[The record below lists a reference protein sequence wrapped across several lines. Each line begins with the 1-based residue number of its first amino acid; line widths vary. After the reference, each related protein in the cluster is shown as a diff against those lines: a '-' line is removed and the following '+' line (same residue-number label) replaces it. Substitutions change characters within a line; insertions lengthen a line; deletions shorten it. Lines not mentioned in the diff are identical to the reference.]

1 MFIGFERGASR
12 MAKAKVK
19 AGTIFERREK
29 KYLLTRTKFN
39 QLMAE
44 LEKYMVVDE
53 YGLHTIHTIY
63 YDTDDFDVIRHSVS
77 KPKYKEKLR
86 LRSYGQAEQYSP
98 VYLELKK
105 KVAGVTYK
113 RRVALDYQTAQN
125 YLKYNRQPSQMNQV
139 FREIDYYVHQQS
151 LKPKVLIS
159 YDRLALKGR
168 TDPDFRITFDQ
179 NIRYSLTDFDLT
191 AVDAKR
197 ETELINTSEILMEVK
212 ILGAFP
218 LEISQLFSKLAIFQ
232 NKFTKYGNVY
242 QWILYPEWEKQK
254 LNHLS
259 TETQSLTNRTQEE
272 LHYVKQYHFE

>member
-1 MFIGFERGASR
+1 MFIVFERGASK

-19 AGTIFERREK
+19 TGTIFERREK

-105 KVAGVTYK
+105 KVSGVTYK

-125 YLKYNRQPSQMNQV
+125 YLKYNRKPDQVNQV
-139 FREIDYYVHQQS
+139 FREIDYYVHQQN

-197 ETELINTSEILMEVK
+197 ETELINTSEVLMEVK

-259 TETQSLTNRTQEE
+259 TEIQSLTNRTQEE
-272 LHYVKQYHFE
+272 LHYAKQYHFE

>member
-1 MFIGFERGASR
+1 

-19 AGTIFERREK
+19 TGTIFERREK
-29 KYLLTRTKFN
+29 KYLLTKVKFN
-39 QLMAE
+39 LLMAE
-44 LEKYMVVDE
+44 LEKYMTVDE
-53 YGLHTIHTIY
+53 YGLHTIHTVY

-77 KPKYKEKLR
+77 KPKFKEKLR
-86 LRSYGQAEQYSP
+86 LRSYGQAEKSSP

-125 YLKYNRQPSQMNQV
+125 YLKYGRKPSQMNQV
-139 FREIDYYVHQQS
+139 FKEIDYYMQQQV

-159 YDRLALKGR
+159 YDRLALSGLS
-168 TDPDFRITFDQ
+168 DPDFRITFDQ
-179 NIRYSLTDFDLT
+179 NIRYSLSSFDLT
-191 AVDAKR
+191 AIADEY
-197 ETELINTSEILMEVK
+197 ETPLVRSDEILMEVK

-254 LNHLS
+254 LNDLS
-259 TETQSLTNRTQEE
+259 DETQTIKKYPQEE
-272 LHYVKQYHFE
+272 LHYVKQYHF

>member
-1 MFIGFERGASR
+1 

-19 AGTIFERREK
+19 TGTIFERREK
-29 KYLLTRTKFN
+29 KYLLTQAKFN
-39 QLMAE
+39 QLMVE

-77 KPKYKEKLR
+77 KPKFKEKLR
-86 LRSYGQAEQYSP
+86 LRSYGQAEKYSP

-125 YLKYNRQPSQMNQV
+125 YLKYNHKPDQMNQV
-139 FREIDYYVHQQS
+139 FKEIDYYVHQQA

-159 YDRLALKGR
+159 YDRIALKGLE
-168 TDPDFRITFDQ
+168 DPDFRITFDQ

-191 AVDAKR
+191 AVDAQR
-197 ETELINTSEILMEVK
+197 ETSLINHDEVLMEVK

-218 LEISQLFSKLAIFQ
+218 LEISQLFSKLGIFQ

-242 QWILYPEWEKQK
+242 QWILYPEWEKEK
-254 LNHLS
+254 LNDLS
-259 TETQSLTNRTQEE
+259 VETQTFKNHQQEE
-272 LHYVKQYHFE
+272 LHYVKQYHF